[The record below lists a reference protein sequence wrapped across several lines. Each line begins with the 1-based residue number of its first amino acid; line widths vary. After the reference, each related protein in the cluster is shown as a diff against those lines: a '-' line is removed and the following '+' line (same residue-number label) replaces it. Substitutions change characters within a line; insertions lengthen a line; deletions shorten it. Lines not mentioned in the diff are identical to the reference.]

1 MSEHLARLL
10 VDRRN
15 AVDVDGDTAV
25 RPDHL
30 DRIMDDGEVS
40 KPQEIHLEKAELLD
54 LIFFVLVWMKSSAV
68 SWIGTYSSPGFEQM
82 TTPAACVPEF
92 LESPSRS
99 RQWSIRVRTVAF
111 DS

>member
-1 MSEHLARLL
+1 MGARDGCGELHQKICKAGGLGLENACGVACAEHLARLL

-40 KPQEIHLEKAELLD
+40 KP
-54 LIFFVLVWMKSSAV
+54 
-68 SWIGTYSSPGFEQM
+68 
-82 TTPAACVPEF
+82 
-92 LESPSRS
+92 
-99 RQWSIRVRTVAF
+99 
-111 DS
+111 